1 VSLFLYPLHNS
12 KLIVPVCIGPIMRLQ
27 VGAGA
32 QVMAFDATADV
43 VLSDG
48 TNCVVNAPE
57 SHVRTKGYK
66 HAVASLPMPTTGPS
80 NVYGYN
86 SYLDATDGL
95 QERCG

>member
-1 VSLFLYPLHNS
+1 MSLFLYPLHHNS
-12 KLIVPVCIGPIMRLQ
+12 ELIGPVCIDPIMRLQ

-32 QVMAFDATADV
+32 QVMAFDATANV

-48 TNCVVNAPE
+48 TICAVNAPE

-66 HAVASLPMPTTGPS
+66 HAVAPLPTAG
-80 NVYGYN
+80 VYGYS
-86 SYLDATDGL
+86 SYLDATDGA